1 LKLTRLRR
9 AVRDEVPFV
18 SVVLIVAVGFL
29 YALASSGHWLRGV
42 TVMAVGMV
50 VGAFL
55 RTVLPNGKAGLLV
68 VRGRLFDAVCY
79 LSLGLAVFGFGILV
93 PQ

>member
-1 LKLTRLRR
+1 
-9 AVRDEVPFV
+9 
-18 SVVLIVAVGFL
+18 
-29 YALASSGHWLRGV
+29 
-42 TVMAVGMV
+42 VGMV

-68 VRGRLFDAVCY
+68 VRGRLFDALCY